1 MDFFY
6 GRKLL
11 FYLFEKYN
19 IFKMKINI
27 FFVIIACSLF
37 FIFSHAVYS
46 QEEGSY
52 KTVYSSESKD
62 IIKTEKNIII
72 LDVRSQSEYNSGH
85 IQGAVSIPYTD
96 INEKAG
102 QIIPDKQTKILVY
115 CQNGSRSIIAA
126 KKLVKLGYCDVYN
139 CGAITNLE

>member
-1 MDFFY
+1 
-6 GRKLL
+6 
-11 FYLFEKYN
+11 
-19 IFKMKINI
+19 MKINI

-72 LDVRSQSEYNSGH
+72 LDVRSESEYAGGH
-85 IQGAVSIPYTD
+85 IKEALSLPYTD
-96 INEKAG
+96 INEKAE
-102 QIIPDKQTKILVY
+102 QLIPDKQTKILVY

>member
-1 MDFFY
+1 MKRNVFF
-6 GRKLL
+6 
-11 FYLFEKYN
+11 
-19 IFKMKINI
+19 I
-27 FFVIIACSLF
+27 IIAALI
-37 FIFSHAVYS
+37 FISAAAIYA
-46 QEEGSY
+46 QEELSY

-62 IIKTEKNIII
+62 IIKTEKNIVI

-96 INEKAG
+96 INEKVG